1 MFAIKSPAMERHLFL
16 TGQTELHGS
25 LVALNSMQA
34 KMRENNSTGLIE
46 VKVGAARQIVLAYA
60 NGVQVG
66 AYLLEDGQSESFNLS
81 ELSTLWGGA
90 PFSVCSVPL
99 PDRAGR
105 AIWLIL
111 ESRRQEQFEVRGEE
125 AWEGQLNRWEQENFN
140 GAVEIASKNCQGFA
154 VLQKGKLLDE
164 ETVFFNGQNFENELP
179 PGIGAYG
186 NWQATTYVAVPSS
199 SAWQCLNLR
208 GSATRWAEGTL
219 NRYQSIAG
227 RRFLQV
233 TSREVGVLI
242 EPWQWKINLNGEDV
256 KDEHFFAGTQAT
268 AHAYRALFMG
278 MGTQMGFVIG
288 GSLTLRILT
297 EIFEELGREQRAAL
311 EAHRLIPAAFSN

>member
-1 MFAIKSPAMERHLFL
+1 MERHLFL

-34 KMRENNSTGLIE
+34 KLRENQGTGLIE

-60 NGVQVG
+60 NGIQAGVF
-66 AYLLEDGQSESFNLS
+66 LLENGQSRPFNLA

-90 PFSVCSVPL
+90 PFSVCSVSL

-111 ESRRQEQFEVRGEE
+111 ESRKQEQLEVRDEE
-125 AWEGQLNRWEQENFN
+125 AWQEQLRVWEREKFS
-140 GAVEIASKNCQGFA
+140 GAVEITSKTGQGFA
-154 VLQKGKLLDE
+154 ILQKGNLLVE
-164 ETVFFNGQNFENELP
+164 ESVFFNGQGFENTLP
-179 PGIGAYG
+179 PGIGMVG
-186 NWQATTYVAVPSS
+186 IWQVITYAAAPSS
-199 SAWQCLNLR
+199 NAWQCLNLR
-208 GSATRWAEGTL
+208 KSAIHWAGGVL
-219 NRYQSIAG
+219 DRYESIAG
-227 RRFLQV
+227 RRFLEV
-233 TSREVGVLI
+233 TGKEIQMLI
-242 EPWQWKINLNGEDV
+242 QPWQWKIYVSGTNVADQ
-256 KDEHFFAGTQAT
+256 HFFAGTEAT

-297 EIFEELGREQRAAL
+297 EIFEELEQAQRAAL
-311 EAHRLIPAAFSN
+311 EAHRLIPAAFSI

>member
-1 MFAIKSPAMERHLFL
+1 MEHHLFL

-34 KMRENNSTGLIE
+34 KLRENQGTGLIE
-46 VKVGAARQIVLAYA
+46 VKVGAARQIVLSYA
-60 NGVQVG
+60 NGIQAGVF
-66 AYLLEDGQSESFNLS
+66 LLENGQSRPFNLA

-90 PFSVCSVPL
+90 PFSVCSVGL

-111 ESRRQEQFEVRGEE
+111 ESRKQEQLEIRKEE
-125 AWEGQLNRWEQENFN
+125 AWQERLKSWEREKFS
-140 GAVEIASKNCQGFA
+140 GAVEIASKTGQGFA
-154 VLQKGKLLDE
+154 ILQNGNLLVE
-164 ETVFFNGQNFENELP
+164 ESVFFNGQGFENTLP
-179 PGIGAYG
+179 PGIGLYG
-186 NWQATTYVAVPSS
+186 IWQVTTYAAAPSS

-208 GSATRWAEGTL
+208 RSATHWAGGVL
-219 NRYQSIAG
+219 NRYESIAG
-227 RRFLQV
+227 RRFLEV
-233 TSREVGVLI
+233 TGKEIQMLI
-242 EPWQWKINLNGEDV
+242 QPWQWKINVSGTNVADQ
-256 KDEHFFAGTQAT
+256 HFFAGTEAT

-297 EIFEELGREQRAAL
+297 EIFEELEQTERIAL
-311 EAHRLIPAAFSN
+311 EAHRLIPAAFSY

>member
-1 MFAIKSPAMERHLFL
+1 MERHLFL

-34 KMRENNSTGLIE
+34 KLRENQSTGLIE
-46 VKVGAARQIVLAYA
+46 IKVGTSRQIVLTYA
-60 NGVQVG
+60 HGTQAG
-66 AYLLEDGQSESFNLS
+66 AYLLEDGRSRPFNLA

-111 ESRRQEQFEVRGEE
+111 ESRKREQIEIQGEE
-125 AWEGQLNRWEQENFN
+125 AWSEQLKLWAQEKTNV
-140 GAVEIASKNCQGFA
+140 AIEVTSKSGQGFA
-154 VLQKGKLLDE
+154 ILQQGRLIAE
-164 ETVFFNGQNFENELP
+164 ESVFFNGREFTNELP
-179 PGIGAYG
+179 FDIGAYG
-186 NWQATTYVAVPSS
+186 NWQAITYEAAPSS

-208 GSATRWAEGTL
+208 QSAIQWAKGAL
-219 NRYQSIAG
+219 SRYQSIAG
-227 RRFLQV
+227 QRFLQV
-233 TSREVGVLI
+233 TSREIGMLI
-242 EPWQWKINLNGEDV
+242 EPWQWKISLSGENV
-256 KDEHFFAGTQAT
+256 SDEHFFAGTEAT

-297 EIFEELGREQRAAL
+297 EIFEELEQGQRAAL
-311 EAHRLIPAAFSN
+311 ENHRLIPAAFAN

>member
-1 MFAIKSPAMERHLFL
+1 MERHLFL

-34 KMRENNSTGLIE
+34 RLRENQETGLIE
-46 VKVGAARQIVLAYA
+46 VKVGTTRQIVLAYA
-60 NGVQVG
+60 NGTQVG
-66 AYLLEDGQSESFNLS
+66 VYLLENGQSRPFNLA
-81 ELSTLWGGA
+81 EISTLWGGA

-111 ESRRQEQFEVRGEE
+111 ESHKREQLEIHGEE
-125 AWEGQLNRWEQENFN
+125 AWIEQLKLWEQEKFD
-140 GAVEIASKNCQGFA
+140 GAVEITSKNSQGFA
-154 VLQKGKLLDE
+154 VLQKGHLIADE
-164 ETVFFNGQNFENELP
+164 AMFFNGQRFENELP

-186 NWQATTYVAVPSS
+186 NWQLITYAAMPLSG
-199 SAWQCLNLR
+199 AWKCLNLR
-208 GSATRWAEGTL
+208 GSAICWAKGTL

-227 RRFLQV
+227 QRFLQV
-233 TSREVGVLI
+233 TSREIGMLI
-242 EPWQWKINLNGEDV
+242 QPWQWKINLSGETV
-256 KDEHFFAGTQAT
+256 SDEHFFAGTEAA

-278 MGTQMGFVIG
+278 MGTQMSFVIG

-297 EIFEELGREQRAAL
+297 EIFEELEKDQRAAL